1 MGEKGDSWPET
12 EISTMSKQTHSSTS
26 PAQTTVGEAP
36 PIKQV
41 PSRDPY
47 YTTSHGEAYLGD
59 SLELLD
65 ELENELGPED
75 EGIDLVVTSPPF
87 ALQRE
92 KEYGNEGTDDYNE
105 WFQQFANRVYDV
117 LAEDG
122 SFVVDIGGGWERG
135 KPVRSLYH
143 FELLTDLASSKGPF
157 HLAQDF
163 YWYNP
168 AKLPTPAQW
177 VTIERI
183 RVTDAV
189 NHVWWLSK
197 GERPKADNRRVL
209 RDYSDA
215 MENLIENGFDGED
228 RPSGH
233 SLSDQFNDPAEEGSI
248 PPNLLEFA
256 NTASNTHYLRAC
268 RTIDIDPHPARF
280 PRQLPAFF
288 MQFLTEPE
296 DLVLDIFAGSN
307 TTGRIAQ
314 DLQRN
319 WLTFEVQEK
328 YLQSSQ
334 LRFMTMDDIKS
345 DVPWEERVDTI
356 AGTGN

>member
-1 MGEKGDSWPET
+1 MVGKTPET
-12 EISTMSKQTHSSTS
+12 PEIESVEMPEFTQTSTS
-26 PAQTTVGEAP
+26 PARTTVGKAP
-36 PIKQV
+36 SFEQPLD
-41 PSRDPY
+41 RDPY
-47 YTTSHGEAYLGD
+47 YTTSRGAAYLGD
-59 SLELLD
+59 SIGL
-65 ELENELGPED
+65 LENLKRQIESPD
-75 EGIDLVVTSPPF
+75 EKLDLVITSPPF

-92 KEYGNEGTDDYNE
+92 KEYGNESTGEYNA
-105 WFQQFANRVYDV
+105 WFRQFADRVYDV
-117 LAEDG
+117 LAENG
-122 SFVVDIGGGWERG
+122 SFVIDIGGGWEEG
-135 KPVRSLYH
+135 QPVRSLYH
-143 FELLTDLASSKGPF
+143 FELLTELAGSDGPF
-157 HLAQDF
+157 QLAQDF

-197 GERPKADNRRVL
+197 SDKPKADNRRVL
-209 RDYSDA
+209 EDYSDA
-215 MENLIENGFDGED
+215 MVRLVEDGSERQE

-233 SLSDQFNDPAEEGSI
+233 NLSGQFDEPSENGSI
-248 PPNLLEFA
+248 PSNLLEFA

-268 RTIDIDPHPARF
+268 RKCDIEPHPARF

-288 MQFLTEPE
+288 IQFLTEPG

-319 WLTFEVQEK
+319 WLAFEAEEK

-334 LRFMTMDDIKS
+334 LRFVTIDDIES
-345 DVPWEERVDTI
+345 GTPWEERMDTVRE
-356 AGTGN
+356 TGD

>member
-1 MGEKGDSWPET
+1 
-12 EISTMSKQTHSSTS
+12 MSKPKHSSTS
-26 PAQTTVGEAP
+26 PARTTVGEAP
-36 PIKQV
+36 PIEQR
-41 PSRDPY
+41 PSRNPY

-65 ELENELGPED
+65 ELENQLDPKD

-92 KEYGNEGTDDYNE
+92 KEYGNKGSGDYNK
-105 WFQQFANRVYDV
+105 WFKQFANRVYDV

-122 SFVVDIGGGWERG
+122 SFVVDIGGGWEQG

-143 FELLTDLASSKGPF
+143 FELLTDLAGNKGPF

-215 MENLIENGFDGED
+215 MENLIEEGFDGED

-233 SLSDQFNDPAEEGSI
+233 ALSDQFTDPAEDGSI
-248 PPNLLEFA
+248 PPNLIEFA

-268 RTIDIDPHPARF
+268 RTVDIDPHPARF
-280 PRQLPAFF
+280 PRQLPEFF
-288 MQFLTEPE
+288 IQFLTEPG

-314 DLQRN
+314 DFQRN
-319 WLTFEVQEK
+319 WLGFESQEK

-334 LRFMTMDDIKS
+334 LRFMTMDDIES
-345 DVPWEERVDTI
+345 EDPWEERVDTI
-356 AGTGN
+356 AGTVD